1 MPLKQILNYKSL
13 LLAGLLLNVVLMI
26 YVYFIVDGGPA
37 SVQQSGDWMAI
48 LNEVPITLLFF
59 LAAVFKPYL
68 MVWSKCKKNISIALS
83 AGATMFT
90 TTAIACIII
99 FLTKQAM
106 IKDLTMYINWAL
118 LWGASAYFVLV
129 PQRVSSGDE

>member
-1 MPLKQILNYKSL
+1 MSIRQMLNYKSL
-13 LLAGLLLNVVLMI
+13 LLAGLLLNVALMI

-83 AGATMFT
+83 AGATMFA
-90 TTAIACIII
+90 TTAIACLII
-99 FLTKQAM
+99 FIAKQAM

>member
-1 MPLKQILNYKSL
+1 MSLRKIFNYKSL
-13 LLAGLLLNVVLMI
+13 LLAGLSLNVALLI

-37 SVQQSGDWMAI
+37 SVRQSGDWMAI

-68 MVWSKCKKNISIALS
+68 MVWSKSKKHISIGSS
-83 AGATMFT
+83 AGATMFA
-90 TTAIACIII
+90 TTACACLIIY
-99 FLTKQAM
+99 LAKQAVT
-106 IKDLTMYINWAL
+106 KDLTLYINWAL

-129 PQRVSSGDE
+129 PQESSDES